1 MRKITFFLSE
11 EINYVNQYLCTSLEI
26 KILQF
31 LKLLNSIVSFK
42 SDFKFLISKSYVI
55 HTFHFP
61 KFGHKTN

>member
-26 KILQF
+26 EILQF
-31 LKLLNSIVSFK
+31 LKSLNSIVSFK

-55 HTFHFP
+55 HIFHFP